1 MDWGVKK
8 AEPAATNPDSS
19 PAASYHHFFISLRL
33 SFPCRFN
40 GHWSTQHSPLPHA
53 LHSLQALSM
62 FQHDLSRQGVK

>member
-8 AEPAATNPDSS
+8 AEPAVTNPDSS

-40 GHWSTQHSPLPHA
+40 GHKSSL
-53 LHSLQALSM
+53 LHI
-62 FQHDLSRQGVK
+62 